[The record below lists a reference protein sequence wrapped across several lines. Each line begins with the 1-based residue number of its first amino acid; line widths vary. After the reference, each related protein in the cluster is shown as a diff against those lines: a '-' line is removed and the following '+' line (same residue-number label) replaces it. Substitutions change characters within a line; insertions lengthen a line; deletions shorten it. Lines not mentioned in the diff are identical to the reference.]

1 MSNANTLVEGYPRLA
16 AQMGHYPETGIYRRF
31 ASLNSQ
37 SLLYLQAELVHL
49 EKKVRQLETIAS
61 REQGGNKY
69 LYAKDWY
76 WLKVS
81 EEDGENE
88 LWQTVQETKAK
99 LKEYS
104 ALFSLFTNYFG
115 LFAKAFTDDALLQQV
130 TLSALPE
137 PNAYSLRTLRHWLQ
151 EKSLGNLA
159 LIGEDSKVWGAASEP
174 LNHASDLIVIRG
186 QPTIDRFSKWFVER
200 FLVWFHRRFW
210 HQVKQPNDIESG
222 MAVYEDENLIRYTSY
237 ATTIVASLLPV
248 LSTIILYRVQDMGLR
263 LGTTAIFTSIFA
275 FCLAFFTDA
284 QAREIFAATAA

>member
-37 SLLYLQAELVHL
+37 NLLYLQAELVHL
-49 EKKVRQLETIAS
+49 EKKVRQLETAAS

-81 EEDGENE
+81 AEDGENE

-99 LKEYS
+99 LKEY
-104 ALFSLFTNYFG
+104 N
-115 LFAKAFTDDALLQQV
+115 DALLQQV

-151 EKSLGNLA
+151 ERSLGNLA

-210 HQVKQPNDIESG
+210 HQVKQLNDIESG
-222 MAVYEDENLIRYTSY
+222 MAVYEDENLIRYTSH

-248 LSTIILYRVQDMGLR
+248 ISTIILYRVQDIGLR
-263 LGTTAIFTSIFA
+263 LGITAIFTFIFV

-284 QAREIFAATAA
+284 QAPEIFAATAAFSAVQVVFISGNGLPVSH